1 LRKWVNQSRIDEQ
14 GSPQGALTT
23 SERQELVQLRRDVK
37 RLEQERAF
45 LKKAAA
51 FLRQS
56 VGGVPPLKGTAVA
69 KDNSALMS

>member
-1 LRKWVNQSRIDEQ
+1 
-14 GSPQGALTT
+14 
-23 SERQELVQLRRDVK
+23 VQLRRDVK